1 MNPCPKP
8 IVPENRCVWC
18 LNQRLKRRALLLAFV
33 AATFRL
39 PYAQQTMPSG
49 RNRLSDVLTR
59 IDDPDLHTREA
70 AFADL
75 MTCVASEEQLSAESK
90 DTAETL
96 SNFFAR
102 RPQQANEVKLSL
114 IKLLKTEDNTFVA
127 RTNAKPGTYTEE
139 DGEYYAQVIDTVS
152 SLDDERVIPALVG
165 AITTGGMAQRG
176 LLKYG
181 DKALVPVL
189 DQLKNPDAL
198 VRATALGTGI
208 KLLEKHN
215 DLASHVHITDLILSS
230 LRDSDGVVRG
240 HAVREIDCLAD
251 REDFLSALQQIAKA
265 DPDKLPGKSLDGG
278 DGDEFYPVRY
288 DARRVLRDIQNGTAC
303 NPEG

>member
-1 MNPCPKP
+1 
-8 IVPENRCVWC
+8 
-18 LNQRLKRRALLLAFV
+18 
-33 AATFRL
+33 
-39 PYAQQTMPSG
+39 
-49 RNRLSDVLTR
+49 
-59 IDDPDLHTREA
+59 
-70 AFADL
+70 

-176 LLKYG
+176 LLQYG

-189 DQLKNPDAL
+189 DQLKNPDA
-198 VRATALGTGI
+198 VRATALGMGI

-265 DPDKLPGKSLDGG
+265 DPDKLPGKALDGG
-278 DGDEFYPVRY
+278 DGDEVLQPGAIRRATRSARYPKWY
-288 DARRVLRDIQNGTAC
+288 CLQSRRLSSTRRNYKMTIIRVYTGPLISKSVLLELNHNVED
-303 NPEG
+303 